1 LEELIMEEGK
11 PSFTAEI
18 DAIIRSTE
26 TEKPESER
34 LCYDPFAKTF
44 VSATNR
50 FIGMIPPLRKL
61 ALWYLERKHPFLL
74 DCIPARTRYIDEYV
88 NKRIDD
94 GLQQLIILGAGY
106 DSRAY
111 RIERLKGKVT
121 VFEIDHPATQKRKIE
136 KVNKILYPLP
146 SNVVYVPIDFN
157 KEKLAQRLFQSGY
170 DKDKK
175 SLFIWEGVTP
185 YLTAD
190 AVDETLYFVA
200 RNSGPRSSIIF
211 NYIFKSVVDGTCQLE
226 GAREIRKAFS
236 RGGIAD
242 FSSNRGERLMF
253 GIEEGTI
260 EAFLS
265 ERGFQQIKD
274 ISGDY
279 YEAAYFIGPNR
290 NRKGC
295 CLCRVVY
302 ATVQPEE

>member
-1 LEELIMEEGK
+1 MEEGK

-18 DAIIRSTE
+18 DAVIRSIE

-34 LCYDPFAKTF
+34 LCYDPFARSFLST
-44 VSATNR
+44 ANR
-50 FIGMIPPLRKL
+50 VIGMIHSLRKL
-61 ALWYLERKHPFLL
+61 ALWYLERKHPFIL
-74 DCIPARTRYIDEYV
+74 DCIPCRTRYIDEYL
-88 NKRIDD
+88 NKCIDD
-94 GLQQLIILGAGY
+94 GLEQLIILGAGY

-121 VFEIDHPATQKRKIE
+121 VFEVDHPATQKLKIE
-136 KVNKILYPLP
+136 KVRKILDSLP

-157 KEKLAQRLFQSGY
+157 KETLPQRMFQSGY

-185 YLTAD
+185 YLTAE
-190 AVDETLYFVA
+190 AVDETLHFVA
-200 RNSGPRSSIIF
+200 SNSGPGSSILF
-211 NYIFKSVVDGTCQLE
+211 NYIIKSVVDGTCQLE

-242 FSSNRGERLMF
+242 FSSNRGDRLMF

-279 YEAAYFIGPNR
+279 YEANYFTGPNR
-290 NRKGC
+290 DRKGC

-302 ATVQPEE
+302 ATVKPEG

>member
-1 LEELIMEEGK
+1 MEEGK

-18 DAIIRSTE
+18 DAVIRTIES
-26 TEKPESER
+26 EKPESER
-34 LCYDPFAKTF
+34 LCYDPFARGFLST
-44 VSATNR
+44 TNR
-50 FIGMIPPLRKL
+50 VIGMIPPLSKL
-61 ALWYLERKHPFLL
+61 ALWYLEQKHPFLL

-88 NKRIDD
+88 DTCIDD
-94 GLQQLIILGAGY
+94 GLNQLIILVAGY

-111 RIERLKGKVT
+111 RIERLQGKVT
-121 VFEIDHPATQKRKIE
+121 VFEVDHPATQTLKIE
-136 KVNKILYPLP
+136 KVKKMLDPLP

-157 KEKLAQRLFQSGY
+157 KETLPQRMSQSKY
-170 DKDKK
+170 DKNKK

-185 YLTAD
+185 YLTAES
-190 AVDETLYFVA
+190 VDETLRFVA
-200 RNSGPRSSIIF
+200 RNSGPGSSIIF
-211 NYIFKSVVDGTCQLE
+211 SYILKSVVDGTCQLE

-242 FSSNRGERLMF
+242 LSSDKGDRLMF

-279 YEAAYFIGPNR
+279 YEAEYFTGPNR

-295 CLCRVVY
+295 CLCRVVS
-302 ATVQPEE
+302 ATVKLEG